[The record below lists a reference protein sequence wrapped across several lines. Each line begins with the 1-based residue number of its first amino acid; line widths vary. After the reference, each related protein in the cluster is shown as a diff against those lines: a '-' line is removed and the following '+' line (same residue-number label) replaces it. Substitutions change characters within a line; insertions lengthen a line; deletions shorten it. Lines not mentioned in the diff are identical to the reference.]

1 MSSVWKRLQRVN
13 KKAAKF
19 QFIASYQEL
28 MVEGTTKWQPN
39 KLCIVWTR
47 RNRRYCSQFHNWE
60 PTIYNPYRGLIV
72 WPTPENI
79 EITVTL
85 FRNQRSNEFEDKDWT
100 FIIEDISSTGKRR
113 QVATANINMKQYA
126 SMIPFQTELKINF
139 KLLSKKVASAYLN
152 LKISCVFLREGKAT
166 DEDMQSIASLISI
179 QLPLDQDIGNL
190 DDFDD
195 EPELNRAE
203 TTAKISDLAAK
214 FGLLASGQ
222 DENQFLTN
230 SKQKGDNECKLLEN
244 RLEET
249 SRKETVSQE
258 VTSTECPNNQA
269 VLEEPNAMTSL
280 EELLSWCKEIT
291 EGYHGVKITNMTT
304 SWRNG
309 MAFCAIIHHFRPDL
323 IDFSSLSP
331 HDIKGNCKIAFE
343 AAFNLGVPKL
353 IEPSDMVMLPVPDKL
368 AVMTYLYQLREHFMG
383 QENKVQPGCQTTDSL
398 HSVRDQESDEDSV
411 QNNIVQKDETKE
423 VSEMFLKCS
432 SQQNTVTEIE
442 NLKNET
448 NLNITVSQ
456 NQVQNTIQNVPN
468 EETDSVTKT
477 VNSSSENVLLSKLKS
492 RDLLKLHKKKN
503 ITKDN
508 QNNSVV
514 SIQNKTSIPS
524 KNEITEK
531 RTLGTQDKMKLMT
544 RKQLMNPFDSD
555 GEEEEELAAQSGI
568 YLNNTEKQIN
578 EKNKKQDNLQDD
590 STYSSKSEPVK
601 KIQTIS
607 LSPSSDLYELE
618 SEDFQK
624 EISNTIVGKLS
635 APTSRDSSP
644 GEVPGLLDLSPT
656 RLNRANSAPNGHPGH
671 LVDQRKRI
679 LSRHK
684 ELKERAH
691 QLLEKAKRDAVT
703 TGVIQ
708 KTSKQLIEQ
717 EEERQKE
724 LRKRARKL
732 IEEARQGIKKP
743 DLSGFSVT
751 TVNISNSNNNIETGN
766 DGSILNTNI
775 LNNNKNENPV
785 FSSSLHI
792 NSGKFRRFNFY
803 QIKKVFDE
811 EFKGLNLVS
820 ESDTEKSKINQ
831 DKNISSEIKNTS
843 TEKSAFTDKTN
854 GNYPSFISLEIN
866 METNEEQMSY
876 DESQK
881 NSFQDVTKSGSE
893 LSQKPSES
901 KEIKSKSSYVHH
913 ELDALEK
920 EQLEIDKHAAEL
932 ERKLRKVM
940 ELGNPVLEEELMRQ
954 WFSLV
959 NKKNALIR
967 RQMQLNILE
976 KEEDLE
982 MRFQLLNSE
991 LRDILEIEDC
1001 KKTEAEKRKE
1011 KLLLEE
1017 LVEIVNKRDELVQH
1031 LDTQEKALEDDE
1043 IVENATKGAILRQ
1056 ERNCAIQ

>member
-39 KLCIVWTR
+39 KLCVVWTR
-47 RNRRYCSQFHNWE
+47 RNRRYCSQFHSWE

-85 FRNQRSNEFEDKDWT
+85 FRDQRSNQFEDKDWT
-100 FIIEDISSTGKRR
+100 FIIEDISTTGKRR

-126 SMIPFQTELKINF
+126 SMIPFQTELKIDF
-139 KLLSKKVASAYLN
+139 KLLSKKVSSAYLN
-152 LKISCVFLREGKAT
+152 LKLSCVFLREGKAT

-214 FGLLASGQ
+214 FGLLATGQ
-222 DENQFLTN
+222 DENQVVEN
-230 SKQKGDNECKLLEN
+230 SKQKDVQQKSLEIK
-244 RLEET
+244 LEEP
-249 SRKETVSQE
+249 SQKESVDQE
-258 VTSTECPNNQA
+258 ENVTKIENSENK
-269 VLEEPNAMTSL
+269 VELEEPNVMSSL

-291 EGYHGVKITNMTT
+291 EGYHGVKVTNMTT

-343 AAFNLGVPKL
+343 AAFNLGIPKL

-383 QENKVQPGCQTTDSL
+383 QDQKVQQICQTIDSL
-398 HSVRDQESDEDSV
+398 HSIRDQESDEDSAH
-411 QNNIVQKDETKE
+411 NSIGQKEDFNDIAEKL
-423 VSEMFLKCS
+423 SKCS
-432 SQQNTVTEIE
+432 SQQSNVIEIE

-448 NLNITVSQ
+448 NLNLIASQ
-456 NQVQNTIQNVPN
+456 NQIINTINNVPH
-468 EETDSVTKT
+468 EEIDLTTKT
-477 VNSSSENVLLSKLKS
+477 THPISENVLISKLKS
-492 RDLLKLHKKKN
+492 SDLLKLHKKKQVA
-503 ITKDN
+503 KDN
-508 QNNSVV
+508 QNNSIT
-514 SIQNKTSIPS
+514 STQNKNSVPS
-524 KNEITEK
+524 KSDTTEK
-531 RTLGTQDKMKLMT
+531 RILGNQDKMKLMT

-568 YLNNTEKQIN
+568 YLNNAEKQVN
-578 EKNKKQDNLQDD
+578 EKNRKQDDQIDNN
-590 STYSSKSEPVK
+590 KSV
-601 KIQTIS
+601 S
-607 LSPSSDLYELE
+607 LSPSRDITDLDLE
-618 SEDFQK
+618 DLQK
-624 EISNTIVGKLS
+624 DISNPIIGKLS

-691 QLLEKAKRDAVT
+691 QLLEKAKRDAT
-703 TGVIQ
+703 NTGITQ
-708 KTSKQLIEQ
+708 KTSRQLSEQ

-732 IEEARQGIKKP
+732 IEEARQGINKP
-743 DLSGFSVT
+743 DLGGFPFS
-751 TVNISNSNNNIETGN
+751 TVNVSNSNNNVETGN
-766 DGSILNTNI
+766 DGSTLNTNI
-775 LNNNKNENPV
+775 LNNNKNGNADFPV
-785 FSSSLHI
+785 SLHI
-792 NSGKFRRFNFY
+792 NSA
-803 QIKKVFDE
+803 DE
-811 EFKGLNLVS
+811 DKSLNSVS
-820 ESDTEKSKINQ
+820 ESVIEKSRINQ
-831 DKNISSEIKNTS
+831 DGNISS
-843 TEKSAFTDKTN
+843 DKITTLAKESSVNDNTN
-854 GNYPSFISLEIN
+854 GNYPSFIPFKINVGINEDEIPYNESSENSSLDVKGDKLDVCIN
-866 METNEEQMSY
+866 FSDN
-876 DESQK
+876 
-881 NSFQDVTKSGSE
+881 
-893 LSQKPSES
+893 

-913 ELDALEK
+913 ELDALER
-920 EQLEIDKHAAEL
+920 EQLEIDKNAAEL
-932 ERKLRKVM
+932 EKKLRKVM
-940 ELGNPVLEEELMRQ
+940 ESGNSVLEEELMQQ
-954 WFSLV
+954 WFTLV

-982 MRFQLLNSE
+982 MRFQLLNCE
-991 LRDILEIEDC
+991 LRAMLEIEDC
-1001 KKTEAEKRKE
+1001 KKTEAQKHRE